1 MAIPTN
7 YEQSKQ
13 WLDVVNVGNKTIGAF
28 EPCYLYVGTTL
39 LNEFSK
45 STISDMKVT
54 RSAGPSSVTQ
64 LVVNSP
70 MDIEPLGRGRVTRDW
85 PVIAKVTDEAS
96 FDKLITSPIYPGDG
110 KFERHK
116 RIWPEGSK
124 PFAPYA
130 AYWAISNS
138 ELDDASLAFV
148 TETVLV
154 ADSSLNIISAISEWF
169 KPTADFS
176 PVKFKQFPVEV
187 ETNPTANLVDS
198 SFELKAPGSWD
209 IFLTVKIKAKY
220 LGPNPVSNVPKLTIY
235 FAIDPF
241 GEGETAAYVRG
252 DERLHMFPVT
262 ALLPS
267 DTYVSGNMQIGDI
280 VDVYGATLFADT
292 RGLEEIY
299 KSKISC
305 SVVPSHSA
313 VEVEMAVRALVVYR
327 GLSFPG

>member
-13 WLDVVNVGNKTIGAF
+13 WLDVVNVGNQRIEAF

-45 STISDMKVT
+45 STISELKVA

-64 LVVNSP
+64 LVINSP

-85 PVIAKVTDEAS
+85 PVIAKVTDEVA
-96 FDKLITSPIYPGDG
+96 FDELIKRPLYPGDG

-116 RIWPEGSK
+116 RIWPDGNK
-124 PFAPYA
+124 LFAPYA
-130 AYWAISNS
+130 AYWAIANH
-138 ELDDASLAFV
+138 EIDDPSLAFV

-154 ADSSLNIISAISEWF
+154 ADSSLNIISAVSQWF
-169 KPTADFS
+169 KPTVDFS

-187 ETNPTANLVDS
+187 ETNEIANLVDS
-198 SFELKAPGSWD
+198 TFELKAPGSWD
-209 IFLTVKIKAKY
+209 IFLTVKIRAKY
-220 LGPNPVSNVPKLTIY
+220 LGPNPESQVPSITIY

-241 GEGETAAYVRG
+241 GEGESVAYVRG
-252 DERLHMFPVT
+252 DERLQMFPVT

-267 DTYVSGNMQIGDI
+267 ETYMEGNLQIGDI
-280 VDVYGATLFADT
+280 VDVYGASLFADT

-299 KSKISC
+299 KSKLSC

-313 VEVEMAVRALVVYR
+313 VEIEIAVRALVVYR